1 MNKANVNDRASVE
14 RIYGPDAWE
23 QDASRNSRGNA
34 AVVYGLKILSGPD
47 SDGAFALARTSQHV
61 GEGDREG
68 DAVFLAAFDADAA
81 ATASDEGTYGG
92 SAGPMPDA
100 NDDSDY
106 RRFIDNVL
114 EAARTAHF
122 KPAIGKDD
130 DRIKGFRGG

>member
-1 MNKANVNDRASVE
+1 MIKANVNDRTSVE

-34 AVVYGLKILSGPD
+34 TVVYGLKILSGAD
-47 SDGAFALARTSQHV
+47 SEGVFALARTSQHV

-68 DAVFLAAFDADAA
+68 DAVFLAAFEADAA
-81 ATASDEGTYGG
+81 ATSDEGTYGG
-92 SAGPMPDA
+92 SVGPMADA
-100 NDDSDY
+100 HDDSDY

-122 KPAIGKDD
+122 KPAIGKGD

>member
-14 RIYGPDAWE
+14 SIYGADAWE

-34 AVVYGLKILSGPD
+34 TIIYGLKILSGPD
-47 SDGAFALARTSQHV
+47 AEGVFALSRTSQHV

-68 DAVFLAAFDADAA
+68 DAVFLAAFEADAA
-81 ATASDEGTYGG
+81 AEASDEGIYGG
-92 SAGPMPDA
+92 SVGPIRDA
-100 NDDSDY
+100 NDAGDY

-122 KPAIGKDD
+122 KPAIGKGD

>member
-1 MNKANVNDRASVE
+1 MIKANVNDRASVE

-34 AVVYGLKILSGPD
+34 TVVYGLKILSGPD
-47 SDGAFALARTSQHV
+47 SEGAFALCRTSHHV

-68 DAVFLAAFDADAA
+68 DAVFLAAYAEAA
-81 ATASDEGTYGG
+81 AASDEGTYGG
-92 SAGPMPDA
+92 SVGPIPDA
-100 NDDSDY
+100 NDGSDY

-114 EAARTAHF
+114 DAARTAHF
-122 KPAIGKDD
+122 KPAIGKGD

>member
-34 AVVYGLKILSGPD
+34 TVVYGLKILSGPD
-47 SDGAFALARTSQHV
+47 ADGAFALARTSQHV

-92 SAGPMPDA
+92 FGGP
-100 NDDSDY
+100 S
-106 RRFIDNVL
+106 
-114 EAARTAHF
+114 RTPTT
-122 KPAIGKDD
+122 PAITGVSSTMFWKPRAR
-130 DRIKGFRGG
+130 RISSRRSARATTG